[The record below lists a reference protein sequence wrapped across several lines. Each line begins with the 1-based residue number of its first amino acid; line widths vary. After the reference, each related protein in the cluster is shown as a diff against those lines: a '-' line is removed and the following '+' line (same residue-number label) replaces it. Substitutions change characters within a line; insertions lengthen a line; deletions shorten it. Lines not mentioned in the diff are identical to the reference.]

1 MVILARHCPLTGFLW
16 ATRGAHNPNLQV
28 VIMHALHVCGQ
39 HSFGLPLRM
48 NGMHK
53 TQFDHARFDFLPR
66 VIWSRMFQPSVK
78 WNLCKSTVLEQKC
91 FFHLDLRSSSPALCN
106 LWLLLV
112 LAIIRLRIAMGRRW
126 TSWLLIYTVVFKCGV
141 GGTQG
146 KGETNT
152 ARGQAGTWTWGLP
165 TSKLQCFK
173 INVSFM
179 YHLLQN
185 HQTYS
190 SRDDCLQESQ

>member
-1 MVILARHCPLTGFLW
+1 MVILARHCPLTGFLR
-16 ATRGAHNPNLQV
+16 APLVARNPHLKV
-28 VIMHALHVCGQ
+28 VIMHALHVCSQ
-39 HSFGLPLRM
+39 HSFGLLLRM

-53 TQFDHARFDFLPR
+53 TQFDQGRFELLPCI
-66 VIWSRMFQPSVK
+66 IWSRMFQQSVK
-78 WNLCKSTVLEQKC
+78 WNLYKSTVFEQK
-91 FFHLDLRSSSPALCN
+91 HLTAVITSFSHNKVKNCN
-106 LWLLLV
+106 GQKVNKL
-112 LAIIRLRIAMGRRW
+112 
-126 TSWLLIYTVVFKCGV
+126 TIYTVVFKCGV
-141 GGTQG
+141 GGTSG

-179 YHLLQN
+179 YHLLEN
-185 HQTYS
+185 HQTCL